1 MSLSYDNL
9 EIFSL
14 PEAFM
19 DPQSDDV
26 TLSILVLWVSPK
38 QTLKNLE
45 IKTDILEGQS

>member
-1 MSLSYDNL
+1 M
-9 EIFSL
+9 FSL
-14 PEAFM
+14 PEALV

-26 TLSILVLWVSPK
+26 IMSILVLRVSPK